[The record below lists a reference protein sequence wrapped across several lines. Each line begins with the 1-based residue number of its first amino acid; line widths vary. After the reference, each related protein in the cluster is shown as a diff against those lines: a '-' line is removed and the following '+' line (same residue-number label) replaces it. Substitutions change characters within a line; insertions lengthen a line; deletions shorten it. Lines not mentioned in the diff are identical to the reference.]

1 MNNPSNGFKCAF
13 YFRSTSDSILDNFP
27 ELMTECRAHK
37 AYKNAHKET
46 PFVIALTTLCTCCS
60 LHGCVC
66 VCVRASRRVFVC
78 CSQTNSTD
86 VVSTWRALII
96 NTDKAREGLACSM
109 NKPRGW
115 AGGVTDR

>member
-1 MNNPSNGFKCAF
+1 MRTRKP
-13 YFRSTSDSILDNFP
+13 L
-27 ELMTECRAHK
+27 L
-37 AYKNAHKET
+37 
-46 PFVIALTTLCTCCS
+46 L
-60 LHGCVC
+60 LHSRLYVHVAVCMGVFLC

-78 CSQTNSTD
+78 CSQTNSID

-115 AGGVTDR
+115 AGGQVVALTGRSLITVVLPRPHTMYVSYHDDPRRHMP